1 MRTVLAALTAPLALV
16 TALVPPAAA
25 TAPAHLTAGTAVSQ
39 SPGTYRP
46 LNPTRVFDTRPS
58 HPIAARTTARI
69 PIQGVA
75 GLPASGISA
84 VTVTLTLPTPAAA
97 GSVSVFPSGTA
108 WSGAA
113 TISFA
118 AANTQ
123 QNTVTAQLGSDGAI
137 SVRNN
142 TSVALQLV
150 ADVVGYYT
158 TGPAVPG
165 GYRPVPLQ
173 RLYDS
178 RAAGS
183 QPLQPGYSALVQV
196 TGRGGI
202 PASDV
207 SAAVVNLTVL
217 NPAATGAAS
226 IWSVGTSEDG
236 STSVSFVAGRT
247 EQTMLTTKV
256 GTDGA
261 FGVRN
266 NSRAPMQLVVDIVGY
281 YVAGSPAAPGGYL
294 PMVRD
299 RILDTRNPDGAGG
312 PFTSGQLRTVPTLG
326 ANISPYSVV
335 PKTPHWGLRAETIL
349 LTVISPS
356 RSGSI
361 SVFAGDRG
369 FDGKATVSFAAGP
382 TVQRQVTVRIP
393 PEGTIRIRNNTSVT
407 LSVVA
412 DILGYFAGG
421 QHRLHLTSS
430 SVIEQFALV
439 SDVSCTSATFC
450 MAVGT
455 GRAFRYDG
463 NSWSAGS
470 QGGGNAVSCVSPTFC
485 VGVGSGAAW
494 TYDGSQWSEGVLV
507 TPNSDLISISCAS
520 TSFCVATTQSHG
532 WVYTFD
538 GTSWDSGSQL
548 NPYAQKSAVSCPAST
563 FCLAWADGW
572 YRWNGSTWSATSD
585 SPGATQ
591 VNGVSCVSPTFCQD
605 ARFGS
610 SSVWNG
616 TSWLSARAPVNHSL
630 LSVSCPAA
638 FACVAADDRELSGWD
653 GTEWSMPIATTTE
666 RGSVPFRVS
675 CPTVDFCMAVDRET
689 GYRLDS

>member
-1 MRTVLAALTAPLALV
+1 MRAILALTATLLLAV
-16 TALVPPAAA
+16 VPIGPVAA
-25 TAPAHLTAGTAVSQ
+25 TTPQRTAASAISP
-39 SPGTYRP
+39 SPGAFQP

-58 HPIAARTTARI
+58 HPIAARTTARL

-75 GLPASGISA
+75 GLPSSSISA
-84 VTVTLTLPTPAAA
+84 VTVLLSLPTPATA
-97 GSVSVFPSGTA
+97 GSVSAFPSGTT

-118 AANTQ
+118 AGSTQ

-142 TSVALQLV
+142 AAVALHLV

-183 QPLQPGYSALVQV
+183 QPLQPGYSAQVLV
-196 TGRGGI
+196 TGRGGV
-202 PASDV
+202 PASNV
-207 SAAVVNLTVL
+207 SAAMVNLTVL
-217 NPAATGAAS
+217 SPAASGSAS
-226 IWSVGTSEDG
+226 INSVGTSPDG
-236 STSVSFVAGRT
+236 ATSVSFAAGRT
-247 EQTMLTTKV
+247 EQTMLAVTV

-261 FGVRN
+261 FRVSN
-266 NSRAPMQLVVDIVGY
+266 NSGAAQQFVVDLVGY
-281 YVAGSPAAPGGYL
+281 YVAGSPTVPGGYQ
-294 PMVRD
+294 PMARD
-299 RILDTRNPDGAGG
+299 RVFDSRSGADGS
-312 PFTSGQLRTVPTLG
+312 FSSGQLRTVPTLG
-326 ANISPYSVV
+326 VDINRKYTGM
-335 PKTPHWGLRAETIL
+335 TPHWGVRAETLL

-393 PEGTIRIRNNTSVT
+393 PEGTIRIRNNSSAT

-412 DILGYFAGG
+412 DIMGYFTGE
-421 QHRLHLTSS
+421 QPRLHLTSS
-430 SVIEQFALV
+430 TEIARYGI

-450 MAVGT
+450 MAVGN
-455 GRAFRYDG
+455 GPAYRYDG
-463 NSWSAGS
+463 AGWSPPDS
-470 QGGGNAVSCVSPTFC
+470 RNGGTAVSCVSPSFC
-485 VGVGSGAAW
+485 IGVGSGAA
-494 TYDGSQWSEGVLV
+494 TRYDGSHWSPADLV
-507 TPNSDLISISCAS
+507 TREGQLTAISCAS
-520 TSFCVATTQSHG
+520 TSFCVAMTETGG

-538 GTSWDSGSQL
+538 GTGWDPGTRL
-548 NPYAQKSAVSCPAST
+548 NPYAQKSAVSCPTST
-563 FCLAWADGW
+563 FCLAWSDGW
-572 YRWNGSTWSATSD
+572 YRWNGSRWTAIAG

-591 VNGVSCVSPTFCQD
+591 VNAVSCVSSTFCQD
-605 ARFGS
+605 ARIGS
-610 SSVWNG
+610 SAVWNG
-616 TSWLSARAPVNHSL
+616 TGWSSAHAPVNHIL
-630 LSVSCPAA
+630 LSLSCPAA
-638 FACVAADDRELSGWD
+638 FACVAVDDREFSGWD
-653 GTEWSMPIATTTE
+653 GSEWSMPIGISTE
-666 RGSVPFRVS
+666 RGSIPFQVS
-675 CPTVDFCMAVDRET
+675 CPTVDFCMVVDQSN